1 MFSLTLI
8 SSSLFFPPAAKKN
21 QPGAA
26 ALSRALFALDIS
38 EHRAKLSGPLA
49 GKAVQ
54 KNHPRI
60 FPFLPKSPQESS
72 HVRIV
77 RHKVEY

>member
-1 MFSLTLI
+1 MFLPTLTYTR
-8 SSSLFFPPAAKKN
+8 LFFPPAAKKN
-21 QPGAA
+21 QPGAE

-54 KNHPRI
+54 KNRPRI
-60 FPFLPKSPQESS
+60 FPFLPKSSQESS
-72 HVRIV
+72 HVMAT
-77 RHKVEY
+77 

>member
-1 MFSLTLI
+1 MFSFTLI

-21 QPGAA
+21 QSGAA

-49 GKAVQ
+49 GKAAK
-54 KNHPRI
+54 KNLPISAQIFPRI
-60 FPFLPKSPQESS
+60 IPYYGCVGQIGM
-72 HVRIV
+72 VI
-77 RHKVEY
+77 Y